1 MMQVSWLLGYPD
13 QALRWTRK
21 TLSLSQEQ
29 AHPYSLAFAPRFA
42 AWLHQLRGERLLTQE
57 HAEAIIPLS
66 SEHGFAQLLAQATIL
81 HSQAL
86 AVQGLG
92 ADGIEEIRRGLAALQ
107 ITGSHQWPY
116 YLALLADM
124 YANRRQVE
132 EGLTLLTEA
141 LAVVENTGARFYEAE
156 LHRLRG
162 ELLLQQINQGL
173 PQETWQ
179 RYHELIDKRRAES
192 LTPDEHATL
201 IALSDQIEELNAR
214 RVGYLV
220 ELARLRQTPLEAL
233 MQQLGIQT
241 LPYV

>member
-1 MMQVSWLLGYPD
+1 MEV
-13 QALRWTRK
+13 
-21 TLSLSQEQ
+21 TLDITPE
-29 AHPYSLAFAPRFA
+29 LAS
-42 AWLHQLRGERLLTQE
+42 RLL
-57 HAEAIIPLS
+57 EAAAKEGLDAN
-66 SEHGFAQLLAQATIL
+66 GYIL
-81 HSQAL
+81 HML
-86 AVQGLG
+86 
-92 ADGIEEIRRGLAALQ
+92 EEHVRHIQRRSIPCLRE
-107 ITGSHQWPY
+107 
-116 YLALLADM
+116 D
-124 YANRRQVE
+124 
-132 EGLTLLTEA
+132 EA
-141 LAVVENTGARFYEAE
+141 
-156 LHRLRG
+156 H
-162 ELLLQQINQGL
+162 LLQQINQGL

>member
-1 MMQVSWLLGYPD
+1 MLEEHVRHIQRRSIPC
-13 QALRWTRK
+13 LR
-21 TLSLSQEQ
+21 EDE
-29 AHPYSLAFAPRFA
+29 AH
-42 AWLHQLRGERLLTQE
+42 
-57 HAEAIIPLS
+57 
-66 SEHGFAQLLAQATIL
+66 
-81 HSQAL
+81 
-86 AVQGLG
+86 
-92 ADGIEEIRRGLAALQ
+92 
-107 ITGSHQWPY
+107 
-116 YLALLADM
+116 
-124 YANRRQVE
+124 
-132 EGLTLLTEA
+132 
-141 LAVVENTGARFYEAE
+141 
-156 LHRLRG
+156 
-162 ELLLQQINQGL
+162 LLQQINQGL